1 VSPSTRSNRSTG
13 ASPSLSAKGSRSAK
27 GTRPAKSS
35 RPAPSR
41 PAAPNRR
48 PLIVAVAIA
57 AAVLVALV
65 AALVAGSDDGDG
77 GDSTATGTG
86 TGTDGGAPTVPDDSP
101 VTVTGTDLPAYEG
114 DAADPAVGTPMP
126 TLEGTALDGSSL
138 TIPSTGRPTMIIFLA
153 HWCPHCQAEVPVV
166 QDWVHGGG
174 LPAGVDL
181 VSVST
186 ATDPARPN
194 YPPSEWLAREGWT
207 APVLVDGNEAAL
219 AAAGVSA
226 FPFFVAVDADGDVV
240 ERTSGELTESQLSDV
255 ADGLAA
261 TAS

>member
-1 VSPSTRSNRSTG
+1 VSSSTRSNRSNRSNR
-13 ASPSLSAKGSRSAK
+13 SPGP
-27 GTRPAKSS
+27 RPAKSARSAQS
-35 RPAPSR
+35 RA
-41 PAAPNRR
+41 AAPNRR
-48 PLIVAVAIA
+48 PLIVVAAIA

-65 AALVAGSDDGDG
+65 AALVVGGGDDG
-77 GDSTATGTG
+77 GDGTA
-86 TGTDGGAPTVPDDSP
+86 TGTDGGTATVPDDSP
-101 VTVTGTDLPAYEG
+101 VTVTGTDLPPFDG

-126 TLEGTALDGSSL
+126 TLQGTALDGSSL
-138 TIPSTGRPTMIIFLA
+138 TIPTAGRPTMIVFLA

-166 QDWVHGGG
+166 QDWVDGGG

-186 ATDPARPN
+186 AVDPARPN

-207 APVLVDGNEAAL
+207 APVLVDGDEAAL
-219 AAAGVSA
+219 AAAGLSA
-226 FPFFVAVDADGDVV
+226 FPFFVAVDADGNVV
-240 ERTSGELTESQLSDV
+240 QRTSGELTESQLSDV